1 MSVIHEQIK
10 ALSRAEKLELVQEL
24 WDDLAAEGLP
34 SELTAAQAEEL
45 DRRLAQHRAD
55 PTEGCSLE
63 DIAAALHVRL

>member
-1 MSVIHEQIK
+1 MSIIHEQIK
-10 ALSRAEKLELVQEL
+10 ALSRAEKLELVQEI

-55 PTEGCSLE
+55 PAEGCSLE
-63 DIAAALHVRL
+63 DIAKALHARL